1 MATANFFNAN
11 CTRYFVLGMNKYYTK
26 EDVEANEMAPEL
38 VGEFD
43 EVQTEFDYQTEKEN
57 IVSELQ
63 KKGWEDFDGY
73 EGEAQVIAY
82 KNKTLVYGGCEI
94 SLEIKA
100 LVRSGYYEG
109 ACMDLSG
116 KVTIDS
122 AGDYWT
128 GSPEY
133 DMFDDGEFSEI
144 SVVDDNWTGNPG
156 LDHIQAKNI
165 INKLNSIIEDLKIE
179 AEYAFSRGCERE
191 MFQAYHCSNG
201 EAGYF
206 NIQKKLYQ
214 EMDEENQGKAA

>member
-1 MATANFFNAN
+1 MATGNFFNAN

-43 EVQTEFDYQTEKEN
+43 EVQTEFDYQTEKEK

-82 KNKTLVYGGCEI
+82 KNKALVYGGCEI

-116 KVTIDS
+116 KVIIDS

-156 LDHIQAKNI
+156 LDHLQAKNI

-206 NIQKKLYQ
+206 NIQKKLYK

>member
-1 MATANFFNAN
+1 MATGNFFNAN

-63 KKGWEDFDGY
+63 KKGWKDFDGY
-73 EGEAQVIAY
+73 EGEAQVIGY

-156 LDHIQAKNI
+156 LDHLQAKNI
-165 INKLNSIIEDLKIE
+165 INKLNSLIEDLKIE

-206 NIQKKLYQ
+206 NIQKKLYK

>member
-1 MATANFFNAN
+1 MATGNFYNAN
-11 CTRYFVLGMNKYYTK
+11 CSRYFVFGMNRYYTK
-26 EDVEANEMAPEL
+26 EDVEECDLDPEL
-38 VGEFD
+38 EGEFD
-43 EVQTEFDYQTEKEN
+43 ELGTEADYDFAKQN
-57 IVSELQ
+57 IVSGLQ
-63 KKGWEDFDGY
+63 AKGWEDFDGY
-73 EGEAQVIAY
+73 EGDARVIAY
-82 KNKTLVYGGCEI
+82 KDKSLVYGGCEI

-133 DMFDDGEFSEI
+133 DLFDDFDESYVI
-144 SVVDDNWTGNPG
+144 DDNWTGNAG
-156 LDHIQAKNI
+156 LDHLQAKNI
-165 INKLNSIIEDLKIE
+165 IKKLNSIIEDLKIE

-201 EAGYF
+201 ETGYF

-214 EMDEENQGKAA
+214 EMDEENQDKAA

>member
-1 MATANFFNAN
+1 MATGNFFNAN

-26 EDVEANEMAPEL
+26 EDVEANEMASEL

-63 KKGWEDFDGY
+63 KKGWKDFDGY

-156 LDHIQAKNI
+156 LDHLQAKNI

-206 NIQKKLYQ
+206 NIQKKLYK

>member
-1 MATANFFNAN
+1 MATGNFFNAN

-82 KNKTLVYGGCEI
+82 KNKALVYGGCEI

-116 KVTIDS
+116 KVIIDS

-156 LDHIQAKNI
+156 LDHLQAKNI

-201 EAGYF
+201 EAEYF
-206 NIQKKLYQ
+206 NIQKKLYK

>member
-1 MATANFFNAN
+1 MATGNFYNAN
-11 CTRYFVLGMNKYYTK
+11 CSRYFVFGMNRYYTK
-26 EDVEANEMAPEL
+26 EDVEECNLDPEIE
-38 VGEFD
+38 GELD
-43 EVQTEFDYQTEKEN
+43 ELGTEADYDFAKQN
-57 IVSELQ
+57 IVSGLQ
-63 KKGWEDFDGY
+63 AKGWENYDGY
-73 EGEAQVIAY
+73 EGDARVIAY
-82 KNKTLVYGGCEI
+82 KDKSLVYGGCEI

-133 DMFDDGEFSEI
+133 DLFDDFDESYVI
-144 SVVDDNWTGNPG
+144 DDNWTGNAG
-156 LDHIQAKNI
+156 LDHLQAKNI
-165 INKLNSIIEDLKIE
+165 IKKLNAIIEDLKFE

-201 EAGYF
+201 ETGYF

-214 EMDEENQGKAA
+214 EMDEENQDKAA

>member
-1 MATANFFNAN
+1 MAAANFFNAN

-26 EDVEANEMAPEL
+26 EDVEANEMAPDL

-82 KNKTLVYGGCEI
+82 KNKALVYGGCEI

-100 LVRSGYYEG
+100 LLRSGYYEG

-144 SVVDDNWTGNPG
+144 SVVDDDWTGNPG
-156 LDHIQAKNI
+156 LDHLQAKNI

-206 NIQKKLYQ
+206 NIQKKLYK

>member
-1 MATANFFNAN
+1 MATCNFYNEN
-11 CTRYFVLGMNKYYTK
+11 CSRYFAIGMNRYFTK
-26 EDVEANEMAPEL
+26 EDVEECDLDPQLEGEL
-38 VGEFD
+38 DEF
-43 EVQTEFDYQTEKEN
+43 ETEADYAFAKQN
-57 IVSELQ
+57 IVSGLR
-63 KKGWEDFDGY
+63 KKGWQDYDGY
-73 EGEAQVIAY
+73 EGDARVIAY
-82 KNKTLVYGGCEI
+82 KDKSLVYGGCEI

-133 DMFDDGEFSEI
+133 DLFDDFDESYVI
-144 SVVDDNWTGNPG
+144 DDNWTGNAG
-156 LDHIQAKNI
+156 LDHLQAKNI
-165 INKLNSIIEDLKIE
+165 IKKLNSIIEDLKIE

-201 EAGYF
+201 ETGYF

-214 EMDEENQGKAA
+214 EMDEENQDKAA

>member
-1 MATANFFNAN
+1 MATGNFFNAN

-156 LDHIQAKNI
+156 LDHLQAKNI

-206 NIQKKLYQ
+206 NIQKKLYK

>member
-1 MATANFFNAN
+1 MATCNFYNEN
-11 CTRYFVLGMNKYYTK
+11 CSRYFAIGMNRYFTK
-26 EDVEANEMAPEL
+26 EDVEECDLDPEL
-38 VGEFD
+38 EGEFD
-43 EVQTEFDYQTEKEN
+43 EFGTETDYEDSKQN
-57 IVSELQ
+57 IVSGLQ
-63 KKGWEDFDGY
+63 AKGWEDYDGY
-73 EGEAQVIAY
+73 EGDACVIAS
-82 KNKTLVYGGCEI
+82 KDKSLVYGGCEI

-133 DMFDDGEFSEI
+133 DLFDDFDESYVI
-144 SVVDDNWTGNPG
+144 DDNWTGNAG
-156 LDHIQAKNI
+156 LDHLQAKNI
-165 INKLNSIIEDLKIE
+165 IKKLNSIIEDLKIE

-201 EAGYF
+201 ETGYF

-214 EMDEENQGKAA
+214 EMDEENQDKAA

>member
-1 MATANFFNAN
+1 MATCNFYNEN
-11 CTRYFVLGMNKYYTK
+11 CSRYFVFGMNRYYTK
-26 EDVEANEMAPEL
+26 EDVEECDLDPQLEGEL
-38 VGEFD
+38 DEF
-43 EVQTEFDYQTEKEN
+43 ETEADYAFAKQN
-57 IVSELQ
+57 IVSGLR
-63 KKGWEDFDGY
+63 KKGWQDYDGY
-73 EGEAQVIAY
+73 EDDARVIAY
-82 KNKTLVYGGCEI
+82 KDKSLVYGGCEI

-133 DMFDDGEFSEI
+133 DMFDDFDESYVI
-144 SVVDDNWTGNPG
+144 DDNWTGNAG
-156 LDHIQAKNI
+156 LDHLQAKNI
-165 INKLNSIIEDLKIE
+165 IKKLNSIIEDLKIE

-201 EAGYF
+201 ETGYF

-214 EMDEENQGKAA
+214 EMDEENQDKAA

>member
-1 MATANFFNAN
+1 MATCNFYNEN
-11 CTRYFVLGMNKYYTK
+11 CSRYFVFGMNRYYTK
-26 EDVEANEMAPEL
+26 EDVEECDLDPQLEGEL
-38 VGEFD
+38 DEF
-43 EVQTEFDYQTEKEN
+43 ETEADYAFAKQN
-57 IVSELQ
+57 IVSGLR
-63 KKGWEDFDGY
+63 KKGWQDYDGY
-73 EGEAQVIAY
+73 EGDARVIAY
-82 KNKTLVYGGCEI
+82 KDKSLVYGGCEI

-133 DMFDDGEFSEI
+133 DMFDDFDESYVI
-144 SVVDDNWTGNPG
+144 DDNWTGNAG
-156 LDHIQAKNI
+156 LDHLQAKNI
-165 INKLNSIIEDLKIE
+165 IKKLNSIIEDLKIE

-201 EAGYF
+201 ETGYF

-214 EMDEENQGKAA
+214 EMDEENQDKAA

>member
-1 MATANFFNAN
+1 MATGNFFNAN

-82 KNKTLVYGGCEI
+82 KNKALVYGGCEI

-100 LVRSGYYEG
+100 LLRSGYYEG

-116 KVTIDS
+116 KVIIDS

-156 LDHIQAKNI
+156 LDHLQAKNI

-206 NIQKKLYQ
+206 NIQKKLYK
-214 EMDEENQGKAA
+214 EMDEENQEKAA

>member
-1 MATANFFNAN
+1 MATGNFFNAN

-82 KNKTLVYGGCEI
+82 KNKALVYGGCEI

-116 KVTIDS
+116 KVIIDS

-156 LDHIQAKNI
+156 LDHLQAKNI

-206 NIQKKLYQ
+206 NIQKKLYK